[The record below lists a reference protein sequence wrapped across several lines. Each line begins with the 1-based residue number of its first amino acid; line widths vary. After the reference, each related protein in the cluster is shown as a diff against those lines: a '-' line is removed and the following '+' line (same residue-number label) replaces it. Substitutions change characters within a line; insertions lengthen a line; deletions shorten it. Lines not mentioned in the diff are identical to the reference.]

1 MKLAIVVQ
9 RYGAEVLGGSE
20 QLCRLLAERLAAQHD
35 VDVLTTCARD
45 YQTWKNEY
53 PEGSDRIRGVT
64 IRRFANAATRDIDA
78 FNKYSDRIYNQP
90 HTRADEMEWLKQQ
103 GPWCPGLIEYL
114 RRHQQEYDVLM
125 FFTYLYAP
133 TVLGLEINPGKS
145 VLVSTAHDEPA
156 IKLEIF
162 KEVFARPASICYL
175 TDSERRFV
183 QAQFVERPLLEDVIG
198 VGVDLPQQ
206 QPYPRVNEETAPGEP
221 AAAAGSTDAA
231 GARAASASGDPANA
245 EAVEDESTARDYPSH
260 LLSRGSVFR
269 RRHRL
274 HGPVLLYGGR
284 IDPGKG
290 CEELIE
296 YFSSYIKDGGD
307 ATLALMGVKMMAL
320 PEEPYIRFAGLL
332 SDAERVQA
340 LEAATVVSCPSPYE
354 SLSLLALEALSVGT
368 PILANARSAVL
379 VEHCVKSNGG
389 LYYADRDE
397 FVECLKLLVSDARL
411 RAALGRNGRDYVR
424 RNYRWD
430 VVLGKYE
437 RIFAKVRNAR

>member
-1 MKLAIVVQ
+1 MKLAIVIQ

-20 QLCRLLAERLAAQHD
+20 HLCRLLAERLAAQHD

-64 IRRFANAATRDIDA
+64 IRRFANSTTREIEA
-78 FNKYSDRIYNQP
+78 FNRYSDWIYHQP
-90 HTRADEMEWLKQQ
+90 HTRADELEWLKQQ

-114 RRHQQEYDVLM
+114 RRHQQEYDVLL

-133 TVLGLEINPGKS
+133 TVLGLEVNPGKS

-156 IKLEIF
+156 IKLGIF
-162 KEVFARPASICYL
+162 KEVFGRPAAICYL
-175 TDSERRFV
+175 TDSERKFV
-183 QAQFVERPLLEDVIG
+183 QGQFVDRPLLEDVIG

-206 QPYPRVNEETAPGEP
+206 QPYPRMPSTPDEDPPAEAGAANGP
-221 AAAAGSTDAA
+221 AAAGEAA
-231 GARAASASGDPANA
+231 DQEAAND
-245 EAVEDESTARDYPSH
+245 EAVSRDYPSH

-296 YFSSYIKDGGD
+296 YFSSYIKDGGE
-307 ATLALMGVKMMAL
+307 ATLALMGVKMMTL
-320 PEEPYIRFAGLL
+320 PEEPYVRFAGLL
-332 SDAERVQA
+332 SDAERLQA

-389 LYYADRDE
+389 LYYADKDE
-397 FVECLKLLVSDARL
+397 FVECLRLLFADSRL
-411 RAALGRNGRDYVR
+411 RAALGRNGRDYIR
-424 RNYRWD
+424 RSYRWD

>member
-1 MKLAIVVQ
+1 MKIGIVIQ

-20 QLCRLLAERLAAQHD
+20 HLCRLLAERLAAQHD
-35 VDVLTTCARD
+35 IDVLTTCARD

-64 IRRFANAATRDIDA
+64 IRRFANAATRDLEA
-78 FNKYSDRIYNQP
+78 FNRYSDWIYNQP

-114 RRHQQEYDVLM
+114 RRHQQEYDVLL

-156 IKLEIF
+156 IKLGLF
-162 KEVFARPASICYL
+162 QDVFARPAAICYL
-175 TDSERRFV
+175 TESERRFV
-183 QAQFVERPLLEDVIG
+183 QGQFVARPLLEEVIG

-206 QPYPRVNEETAPGEP
+206 QPYPRMPVTSSEEDSGPGSGD
-221 AAAAGSTDAA
+221 AAAGVPPDANDA
-231 GARAASASGDPANA
+231 PALEPA
-245 EAVEDESTARDYPSH
+245 EEEVSPRDYPSH
-260 LLSRGSVFR
+260 LLSRGAVFR

-296 YFSSYIKDGGD
+296 YFSGFIKEGGE

-320 PEEPYIRFAGLL
+320 PEEPHIRFAGLL

-379 VEHCVKSNGG
+379 VDHCVQSNGG
-389 LYYADRDE
+389 LYYANRDE
-397 FVECLKLLVSDARL
+397 FIECLKLLVSDSRL